1 MLSTVRFLTEDLI
14 GRVWFISCA
23 IGGVVFIALG
33 AKAGGLA
40 LLGAVAGAILG
51 SALVA
56 SDFDQL
62 AKGAMVGATIGTF
75 VGGLLGLAWR
85 PSASSAVL
93 WALGSITIL
102 VGALIVLAGRVESQ
116 RPCRPGWR
124 YPCLPDVDSASLALF
139 ALDAAWIAALCFI
152 QVARSDPTDATDQPT
167 AGTRDV
173 AGTPSR

>member
-1 MLSTVRFLTEDLI
+1 MLSTAPFLTEDLI
-14 GRVWFISCA
+14 GKVWFIGCA
-23 IGGVVFIALG
+23 IGGLVFIAVG

-40 LLGAVAGAILG
+40 LFGAVAGAILG

-85 PSASSAVL
+85 SSASGVVL
-93 WALGSITIL
+93 RALASITIV
-102 VGALIVLAGRVESQ
+102 VGVLIVLAGRVESQ

-124 YPCLPDVDSASLALF
+124 YPCLPDVHSGSLALF
-139 ALDAAWIAALCFI
+139 ALDAA
-152 QVARSDPTDATDQPT
+152 
-167 AGTRDV
+167 
-173 AGTPSR
+173 